1 MGNSR
6 QKLFHLD
13 LQNPPNID
21 HLLGVERRSELESFE
36 VGELDVR
43 EVGAVP
49 ERVSGDRHVAA
60 AAQGKVLRLPRQTA
74 LADLQVG
81 LENDT
86 E

>member
-43 EVGAVP
+43 EFRAVGEGVG
-49 ERVSGDRHVAA
+49 GDGHVAT
-60 AAQGKVLRLPRQTA
+60 AAQGKVLRLPRQAA
-74 LADLQVG
+74 LAYLQVG
-81 LENDT
+81 LENR
-86 E
+86 

>member
-43 EVGAVP
+43 EFRAVGEGVGGDGHVP
-49 ERVSGDRHVAA
+49 A
-60 AAQGKVLRLPRQTA
+60 AAQGKVLRLPRQAA
-74 LADLQVG
+74 LAYLQVG
-81 LENDT
+81 LENI
-86 E
+86 